1 MEHGVKAGLAHND
14 ISIEDGFDSNI
25 KSLCADPDFF
35 QECGMGSLVI
45 LLWDFNEL
53 KFSRGIRTPN
63 PHLDL
68 RIVMVILVY
77 RISRRE

>member
-1 MEHGVKAGLAHND
+1 MSLYVFQGYIEHGVKAGLAHND

-53 KFSRGIRTPN
+53 KFSKGDPN
-63 PHLDL
+63 PQPP
-68 RIVMVILVY
+68 
-77 RISRRE
+77 S